1 VGDDLTETRD
11 TLGALTPAESLLGM
25 AQAVQHLA
33 RNVVKLIEKFDA
45 RDARLNQFEA
55 TERGLVEL
63 LLLLAR
69 QRVANPALIA
79 AAPAS
84 ELNALSHDITEIRQT
99 EKQIQGSL
107 QSIEGALSHI
117 ADRLTLIEAKIHG
130 EVGCPLASQ
139 LPLVIEEGRLAPPA
153 PTPADVLIAPEQPA
167 TRAAAEAE
175 PGAPTTFGR
184 PIDPSPSCN
193 DAPECS
199 GAVLS
204 RHSTAP
210 AEDTSA
216 CEWAGTVVKLSVMP
230 DRGGRSEFIAAARRA
245 AQAATAGVT
254 ERASATVKMDIEAPA
269 DRLGTLHVLIGA
281 TAAIL
286 LMLGLLQIM
295 SFPVT
300 SSDERMPITP
310 SYTSISPDPLSEP
323 VPGLVTLGEPLVAGR
338 GGDAFHPGSASES
351 ETTGKVRLPPDGMSS
366 AAASTGST
374 SASVTRAPSA
384 ASPKPDLATP
394 RRAQ

>member
-45 RDARLNQFEA
+45 CDARLNQFEA

-79 AAPAS
+79 AAPAW
-84 ELNALSHDITEIRQT
+84 ELDALSHDITEIRQT

-184 PIDPSPSCN
+184 PIDSSPSCN

-204 RHSTAP
+204 RHSTAS

-295 SFPVT
+295 SIPVT
-300 SSDERMPITP
+300 SSDGRMPITP

-323 VPGLVTLGEPLVAGR
+323 VPGLVTLGEPLAAR

-351 ETTGKVRLPPDGMSS
+351 ETTGKVRLPPDSMSS

>member
-1 VGDDLTETRD
+1 MGDDLTETRD
-11 TLGALTPAESLLGM
+11 TLRALTPAESLLGV

-33 RNVVKLIEKFDA
+33 RNIVKLIEKFDA
-45 RDARLNQFEA
+45 CDARLNQFEA
-55 TERGLVEL
+55 TERGLLEL

-69 QRVANPALIA
+69 QGVPNPALMA

-84 ELNALSHDITEIRQT
+84 ELNAPSHDITEIRQT

-117 ADRLTLIEAKIHG
+117 ADRLTLIEAKLHS

-139 LPLVIEEGRLAPPA
+139 LSLVIEEGRLAPPA
-153 PTPADVLIAPEQPA
+153 PTPADVLIAPQEPA
-167 TRAAAEAE
+167 TGAAAEAD

-184 PIDPSPSCN
+184 PIDSSPSCN

-204 RHSTAP
+204 RTSP

-216 CEWAGTVVKLSVMP
+216 CEWAGPVVKLSVMP

-295 SFPVT
+295 SIPVT

-323 VPGLVTLGEPLVAGR
+323 VPGLVTLGEPSVAAR

-351 ETTGKVRLPPDGMSS
+351 EITGKVRLPPDGMSS